1 MIVKALIIHLARA
14 EQRREHV
21 EKLSAELPFPA
32 EIIDAVDGK
41 LLPEDVIEK
50 FYRPRLH
57 RPAYPFALNRNEIA
71 CFLSHRRAWHAIVD
85 QNLDAALIMEDDAA
99 PVAPFSDGLELA
111 LANIEREGFIRFP
124 FRDGRESG
132 RLVARSGEVSLIEP
146 VCAGLGMVT
155 QLVSRDAAARLLKA
169 TETVDRP
176 VDVLLQMPWVTGVVA
191 RSVVP
196 GGIREISP
204 TLGGSTLKPKR
215 QISKLKRELLRPIY
229 RARIAMRARL
239 AAMRRQ

>member
-1 MIVKALIIHLARA
+1 MIVKALVIHLARA
-14 EQRREHV
+14 EQRKEHV
-21 EKLSAELPFPA
+21 KKLAAELPFPL
-32 EIIDAVDGK
+32 EIIEAVDGK
-41 LLPEDVIEK
+41 LLPDEAIEK
-50 FYRPRLH
+50 FCRPRLY
-57 RPAYPFALNRNEIA
+57 RPTYPFALNRNEIA
-71 CFLSHRRAWHAIVD
+71 CFLSHRRAWQAIVD

-99 PVAPFSDGLELA
+99 PIAPFSDGLELA
-111 LANIEREGFIRFP
+111 LTNIEREGFIRFP

-132 RLVARSGEVSLIEP
+132 RLVARSGDVSLIEP